1 MNGMAEKQQG
11 ISFRLRNSLRI
22 DKEYTINDI
31 APILGVDPIA
41 LRQTGVFKGK
51 DSDAF
56 IILVTLRK
64 RADATQYMDIF
75 NEESS
80 CLFWEGQTNK
90 RIAEKAISEGLD
102 CHVFIRESAG
112 DPYTY
117 YGRAIVIRSYI
128 KEPGTPSRFL
138 FDLPE
143 YAAYQ
148 KIIRASNMDFK
159 ENPVPFSGAT
169 EKQRIQAI
177 RIKQQ
182 DFRNGAIKL
191 WNGKC
196 AVTGVDDTSWLIAS
210 HIKPWRESNSNER
223 VDPRNSLLLSPNYD
237 KLFDRGV
244 ISFSPDT
251 GKIILPETLTYS
263 LFKNLERLGIDDEKH
278 LEFVPDGTDKYLDY
292 HRNRIFGY
300 KPSSDFDVNDLV
312 AEMLS
317 VC

>member
-22 DKEYTINDI
+22 DNEYTINDI

-56 IILVTLRK
+56 IILVTLHK

-90 RIAEKAISEGLD
+90 RIAEKAIKDGLD

-148 KIIRASNMDFK
+148 EIIRASDMNLK
-159 ENPVPFSGAT
+159 ENSSPFSGAT

-210 HIKPWRESNSNER
+210 HIKPWRESNSQER

-251 GKIILPETLTYS
+251 GKISLRRLHILCS
-263 LFKNLERLGIDDEKH
+263 
-278 LEFVPDGTDKYLDY
+278 
-292 HRNRIFGY
+292 RIL
-300 KPSSDFDVNDLV
+300 NDW
-312 AEMLS
+312 E
-317 VC
+317 